1 MEPQNKSKVWW
12 CDECKHYIS
21 GNYKEC
27 PYCKVL
33 KKELKEISESLN
45 KWRKQRSIIAI
56 NNLKK
61 RKVDKTRK
69 YNSN

>member
-1 MEPQNKSKVWW
+1 MDTLIIIRKNNIGVSFFIKMEPQNKSKVWW

-33 KKELKEISESLN
+33 KKIE
-45 KWRKQRSIIAI
+45 R
-56 NNLKK
+56 
-61 RKVDKTRK
+61 DK
-69 YNSN
+69 